1 MKTEENT
8 PQPIK
13 VNPNVGMNRKKK
25 KISIKKTILYSFMSF
40 VALLQIFPLIWLVNF
55 SFLRSG
61 EFFGDSFLKWPDEF
75 QWINYINAFTQG
87 NVPRYLMNSLFVT
100 LVSVALAAIISVLM
114 AYAFTRMKWKLN
126 KVVMNIILLGM
137 IIPIHATLLPN
148 FILFNHFNLL
158 DSPLSLILPYTA
170 FSLPISMF
178 IMSGFMETL
187 PKELEES
194 AVMDGAGLFSII
206 FRVIFPLTT
215 PAIATISVLNF
226 INWWNEFIM
235 ANTFLVSEEK
245 KTLPFSIMKFA
256 GEYSSNYGAQFAVMT
271 IIVIPSIIIYVL
283 FSKYITKGIT
293 AGAVKG

>member
-1 MKTEENT
+1 MKTEENI
-8 PQPIK
+8 PQRIEK
-13 VNPNVGMNRKKK
+13 TTEVGLKRN
-25 KISIKKTILYSFMSF
+25 KKTFSLKKAILYSFMSL
-40 VALLQIFPLIWLVNF
+40 VALLQIFPLIWLVNY

-61 EFFGDSFLKWPDEF
+61 EFFGDAFLKWPDEF

-87 NVPRYLMNSLFVT
+87 SVPRYLMNSLFVT
-100 LVSVALAAIISVLM
+100 LVSVVLAAIISVMM
-114 AYAFTRMKWKLN
+114 AYAFTRMKWKMN

-148 FILFNHFNLL
+148 FILFNHLNLL

-206 FRVIFPLTT
+206 LRVVFPLTT
-215 PAIATISVLNF
+215 PAIATVSVLNF

-271 IIVIPSIIIYVL
+271 IIAIPSIVIYVL